1 MKSKLLIILLFCSV
15 FTVAQKS
22 SKSKK
27 IDVDNNN
34 TDSVPTVVDSLLF
47 YKNEMAK
54 KDSIINALNKR
65 IQNDSSYFVDTLM
78 KVSERVKQL
87 DSSLVNSQTAL
98 KDSVALLSELRSTF
112 ESESFYELIL
122 LYPLEMP
129 YDSVDIANRLSFV
142 DTLHLNTK
150 YPTITKKYYDLVKN
164 YGNYRKEVARCFYRV
179 VQEFQISG
187 GKPVRERVRDIYN
200 SELQKTQYWKMTKSC
215 GANSPFIERY
225 LEHVEELLN
234 NPADFKE
241 ENFKYV
247 HDRIMR
253 VN

>member
-27 IDVDNNN
+27 IDVDNN

-112 ESESFYELIL
+112 ESE
-122 LYPLEMP
+122 
-129 YDSVDIANRLSFV
+129 
-142 DTLHLNTK
+142 
-150 YPTITKKYYDLVKN
+150 
-164 YGNYRKEVARCFYRV
+164 
-179 VQEFQISG
+179 
-187 GKPVRERVRDIYN
+187 
-200 SELQKTQYWKMTKSC
+200 
-215 GANSPFIERY
+215 
-225 LEHVEELLN
+225 
-234 NPADFKE
+234 
-241 ENFKYV
+241 NF
-247 HDRIMR
+247 
-253 VN
+253 